1 MEVKRKTVYPDKIIN
16 QLNINLMKKNVLIL
30 APHPDDEVLGCG
42 ATIKKLSDEGNQLFV
57 LVLTRG
63 SSKFYSDEKIL
74 NVRNEALQ
82 AHKLLGVKQT
92 FFLDFPA
99 PELDTVPLADISREI
114 SKVLSDNK
122 INVLYLP
129 HRGDIHNDHRVVFNA
144 GLVAARPVDAFT
156 VTEIYAYETLSET
169 EWAAPFC
176 DDAFIPTYFVNVENT
191 LITKMEAIKCFKSQ
205 LKSFPNPR
213 SVETIEALA
222 KFRGATVGFKASEV
236 FMVIRQII
244 Q

>member
-1 MEVKRKTVYPDKIIN
+1 MQTN
-16 QLNINLMKKNVLIL
+16 NILIL

-42 ATIKKLSDEGNQLFV
+42 ATIKKLSEEGNQLFV
-57 LVLTRG
+57 LVVTRG

-74 NVRNEALQ
+74 NVRNEAHL

-99 PELDTVPLADISREI
+99 PELDTIPLADISKEI
-114 SKVLSDNK
+114 SKVISDNK

-144 GLVAARPVDAFT
+144 GLVAARPVGEYF
-156 VTEIYAYETLSET
+156 VKEVYAYETLSET
-169 EWAAPFC
+169 EWAAPFA
-176 DDAFIPTYFVNVENT
+176 DDAFIPTCFVSVENT
-191 LITKMEAIKCFKSQ
+191 LNSKMEAMKCFKSQ
-205 LKSFPNPR
+205 LKAFPNPR
-213 SVETIEALA
+213 SLETIEALA
-222 KFRGATVGFKASEV
+222 KFRGSTVGFKAAEA

>member
-1 MEVKRKTVYPDKIIN
+1 MT
-16 QLNINLMKKNVLIL
+16 KNVLVI

-42 ATIKKLSDEGNQLFV
+42 ATIKKTANEGNAVFV
-57 LVLTRG
+57 LVVSRG
-63 SSKFYSDEKIL
+63 SQRLYDQTKVEA
-74 NVRNEALQ
+74 VRKEALE
-82 AHKLLGVKQT
+82 AHALLGVTKT

-114 SKVLSDNK
+114 AKILSVNK

-144 GLVAARPVDAFT
+144 GLVAARPVGGCT

-169 EWAAPFC
+169 EWAAHFA
-176 DDAFIPTYFVNVENT
+176 DDAFIPTYFVDIENS
-191 LITKMEAIKCFKSQ
+191 LPAKLEAMKCFKSQ
-205 LKSFPNPR
+205 LKAFPNPR
-213 SVETIEALA
+213 SLETIEALA
-222 KFRGATVGFKASEV
+222 KFRGATVGFKAAEA

-244 Q
+244 K